1 MLGRDRGFLGAEC
14 LCYASYGFP
23 GKDALEDA
31 AQNGGG
37 FNYPL
42 AFFFFGSA
50 VVIAFIIRAV
60 VYFKAKNA
68 RKYRHRVEYG
78 SVRRFACAI
87 VVYFFYEQS
96 SKLNSRIRG
105 IGNE

>member
-31 AQNGGG
+31 VRNGGG
-37 FNYPL
+37 FVNYPL

-78 SVRRFACAI
+78 SVNTYIDAGGYAH
-87 VVYFFYEQS
+87 E
-96 SKLNSRIRG
+96 
-105 IGNE
+105 